1 MRSGRSRGD
10 GMTISEALQNI
21 TTIIIGEGGQP
32 FLRSAADLVASGIG
46 GAGATV
52 EVHPDPGTLSD
63 RAGAFLIFDPVTDA
77 PPVDSVWDSPWEGET
92 GVRFT
97 LREDGSGAVIPSD
110 RRYLYG
116 FLVWLQ
122 RHAGGRLL
130 EEVKRGR
137 YFPVSFAWNRTVY
150 DFFLNQEGRIQQ
162 GLDRETYIERLAASG
177 FTHLEVNGLAAPAG
191 LETGPPGE
199 IYPMF
204 YTYCPA
210 LDQFTSSRLN
220 EGLYPEEWLA
230 ANLTRL
236 KENARL
242 VRSYGLVPGL
252 LCFEPRSVPDEFF
265 TKYPMLRGA
274 RVDHPFRSFKPRYN
288 MTITH
293 PLVRE
298 HYAEMLQ
305 NLIHEVPDLGFLS
318 IWTNDSGAGFEYT
331 KSLYVGRN
339 GGAYLIREWKD
350 DEEIARAAGENV
362 LTFFRTLRDAG
373 RDLNPDF
380 RLITRLE
387 SFYGE
392 HDTIWE
398 GLEEGIDVETTSL
411 VGRGWEMPYT
421 HPRYPDSRSING
433 GTVYQLSFDE
443 RERGLMTDLAE
454 RSSLP
459 HFYFAAGPNSM
470 FAPLLGVPYPRLT
483 WQRLHLL
490 HREGVRNLAHTGG
503 TCPPD
508 IVPFNI
514 NHEVL
519 SLFQFDPDLD
529 PEAEIA
535 RISSEWA
542 GDDRGETLREA
553 WKLTEEAILAFP
565 NITPLYSTFG
575 FVWYRL
581 WARPF
586 VPNIEAI
593 PLSEREY
600 YQEWMCTT
608 PHNPNNVDLS
618 RDVLFQ
624 LTTPEQCRLDL
635 ERIDTNLWEPL
646 DGAIALLNGI
656 RSRTG
661 SEAGMGGVVVGG
673 GKGDRGEVDDDGRR
687 DGSGDQADRGDDG
700 VTDVIE
706 DQYVR
711 LSALRCWFKTQ
722 RNVAAWVVGVHGYL
736 EAKEQGDTERMA
748 TCRTLLDGMIDSEI
762 ANSQR
767 LIELLESGIEFM
779 ATTDLEETQ
788 LIHGRNLGDLLRK
801 RIVLMEAHREDEPFI
816 DPHYIERKAGMDV
829 PE

>member
-1 MRSGRSRGD
+1 MVSSMRSGRSESD

-21 TTIIIGEGGQP
+21 TTIIIGEGGHPVQ
-32 FLRSAADLVASGIG
+32 RSAADLMAGVT
-46 GAGATV
+46 GAMV

-63 RAGAFLIFDPVTDA
+63 RAGTFIIFDPVTDA
-77 PPVDSVWDSPWEGET
+77 PPVDSGWESPWESEA

-116 FLVWLQ
+116 FLARLL

-130 EEVKRGR
+130 DEVTGGR

-177 FTHLEVNGLAAPAG
+177 FTHLEVNGLAAPRG

-210 LDQFTSSRLN
+210 LDQFTASRLN
-220 EGLYPEEWLA
+220 EGLYPDEWLA
-230 ANLTRL
+230 ANLDRL
-236 KENARL
+236 KENARS
-242 VRSYGLVPGL
+242 VTARGLVPGL
-252 LCFEPRSVPDEFF
+252 LCFEPRSVPEEFF
-265 TKYPMLRGA
+265 TRYPMLRGA
-274 RVDHPFRSFKPRYN
+274 RVDHPFRSFKPRFN

-298 HYAEMLQ
+298 HYAEMVD
-305 NLIHEVPDLGFLS
+305 NLLREVPELGFLT

-350 DEEIARAAGENV
+350 DEEIARAAGENA
-362 LTFFRTLRDAG
+362 LLFFRTLRDAG
-373 RDLNPDF
+373 RERNPDF
-380 RLITRLE
+380 RIITRME

-392 HDTIWE
+392 HDTIWA

-433 GTVYQLSFDE
+433 GTVYQLGFDD
-443 RERGLMTDLAE
+443 RERDLMVELEE
-454 RSSLP
+454 RASEP

-470 FAPLLGVPYPRLT
+470 FAPLVGIPCPRLT
-483 WQRLHLL
+483 WQRLDLL
-490 HREGVRNLAHTGG
+490 HRGGVDNLAHTGG
-503 TCPPD
+503 TAPPE

-514 NHEVL
+514 NHEVV
-519 SLFQFDPDLD
+519 SLYQFDPEIDL
-529 PEAEIA
+529 EAELA
-535 RISSEWA
+535 RIACEWA
-542 GDDRGETLREA
+542 GEERAGDLLEA
-553 WKLTEEAILAFP
+553 WRLTEEAILAFP

-586 VPNIEAI
+586 VPDIEAI
-593 PLSEREY
+593 PLSERAY
-600 YQEWMCTT
+600 YQDWMCTT

-618 RDVLFQ
+618 RDVLFE
-624 LTTPEQCRLDL
+624 LMTPEQCERDL
-635 ERIDTNLWEPL
+635 ERIDANLWGPL
-646 DGAIALLNGI
+646 DGAIALLEGI
-656 RSRTG
+656 R
-661 SEAGMGGVVVGG
+661 
-673 GKGDRGEVDDDGRR
+673 GKVDDDGRQ
-687 DGSGDQADRGDDG
+687 DGSGDQVDRGDDD
-700 VTDVIE
+700 VTDMIE

-711 LSALRCWFKTQ
+711 ISALRCWFETQ
-722 RNVAAWVVGVHGYL
+722 RNVAAWVAGVHGWL
-736 EAKEQGDTERMA
+736 DAKEEGDEERMSA
-748 TCRTLLDGMIDSEI
+748 CRTLLGEMSDREI
-762 ANSQR
+762 ANSRR
-767 LIELLESGIEFM
+767 LLELLDSGIEFM

-788 LIHGRNLGDLLRK
+788 LVHGRNLDELLRK
-801 RIVLMEAHREDEPFI
+801 RIALMEAHRDDEPFI
-816 DPHYIERKAGMDV
+816 DPRYIEREAGRA
-829 PE
+829 

>member
-1 MRSGRSRGD
+1 
-10 GMTISEALQNI
+10 MTISEALYGI
-21 TTIIIGEGGQP
+21 TTIGIRDGGHP
-32 FLRSAADLVASGIG
+32 VLRTAADLLSQET
-46 GAGATV
+46 GAEI
-52 EVHPDPGTLSD
+52 EVVPDPAAMTGHAGT
-63 RAGAFLIFDPVTDA
+63 FLVF
-77 PPVDSVWDSPWEGET
+77 DSPTDLPSIEGLSEAMREGGE
-92 GVRFT
+92 GVWLT
-97 LREDGSGAVIPSD
+97 LRENGSGLVAPTDD
-110 RRYLYG
+110 RFLYG
-116 FLVWLQ
+116 FMARLL
-122 RHAGGRLL
+122 RHAGESPLADI
-130 EEVKRGR
+130 ERGR
-137 YFPVSFAWNRTVY
+137 FFPAAFSWNRTAY

-162 GLDRETYIERLAASG
+162 GLDRESYIERLASSG
-177 FTHLEVNGLAAPAG
+177 FTHLEVNGLAAPTG

-220 EGLYPEEWLA
+220 TGLYPEEWLA
-230 ANLTRL
+230 ANLARL

-305 NLIHEVPDLGFLS
+305 NLLNEVPDLGFIS

-350 DEEIARAAGENV
+350 DEEIARAAGENA
-362 LTFFRTLRDAG
+362 LTFLRTLRDAG
-373 RDLNPDF
+373 RDLNPGF
-380 RLITRLE
+380 RVITRLE

-398 GLEEGIDVETTSL
+398 GVEEGIDVETTSL

-443 RERGLMTDLAE
+443 REKDLMADLAE
-454 RSSLP
+454 RSSRP

-490 HREGVRNLAHTGG
+490 HREGVRNLAHMGG

-514 NHEVL
+514 NHEVV

-529 PEAEIA
+529 PEVEIA

-586 VPNIEAI
+586 VPDIEAI
-593 PLSEREY
+593 PLSERAY

-618 RDVLFQ
+618 RDVLFE
-624 LTTPEQCRLDL
+624 LMTPEQCERDL
-635 ERIDTNLWEPL
+635 ERIDTNLWGPL
-646 DGAIALLNGI
+646 DSAITLLEGI
-656 RSRTG
+656 RG
-661 SEAGMGGVVVGG
+661 KAGNRGGEG
-673 GKGDRGEVDDDGRR
+673 
-687 DGSGDQADRGDDG
+687 DGSDVDGD

-711 LSALRCWFKTQ
+711 ISALRCWFETQ
-722 RNVAAWVVGVHGYL
+722 RNVAAWVAGVYGYMK
-736 EAKEQGDTERMA
+736 AKEQGDDGGMSTSVS
-748 TCRTLLDGMIDSEI
+748 LLGEMIDREI
-762 ANSQR
+762 ANSHR
-767 LIELLESGIEFM
+767 LLGLLDSGIEFM

-788 LIHGRNLGDLLRK
+788 LIHGRNLDELLRK
-801 RIVLMEAHREDEPFI
+801 RIALMEAHREDEPFI
-816 DPHYIERKAGMDV
+816 DPDYIERQAGREI
-829 PE
+829 PTGWRP